1 VFSGAVALGLSGTS
15 EGKPDASPHRPIS
28 PMSTTAKKRVHP
40 RPVRGA
46 RRPGQASLRIWSA
59 AVPSGVSATTPV
71 LTPAEKRTEFEQH
84 SPLYHVVL
92 LDDDEHTYDYVVE
105 MLQKLF
111 LMPTDVAFQHAVE
124 VDTTG
129 RTIVIT
135 CELPQ
140 AEFARD
146 QVHAYGADP
155 RMPRS
160 KGSMTAV
167 LVPASNTKTA

>member
-1 VFSGAVALGLSGTS
+1 VFSGAPVRGLSRTS
-15 EGKPDASPHRPIS
+15 EGKPGLYVAVLIS
-28 PMSTTAKKRVHP
+28 PMSATSKQVHLAAHE
-40 RPVRGA
+40 GS
-46 RRPGQASLRIWSA
+46 RRIGQADVPGQLAD
-59 AVPSGVSATTPV
+59 VPGGVSATTPV

-155 RMPRS
+155 RMPKS

-167 LVPASNTKTA
+167 LMPASNTKEA

>member
-1 VFSGAVALGLSGTS
+1 MSPTSKETVHSRSGRWSCRL
-15 EGKPDASPHRPIS
+15 
-28 PMSTTAKKRVHP
+28 
-40 RPVRGA
+40 
-46 RRPGQASLRIWSA
+46 GQASASVRTSPI
-59 AVPSGVSATTPV
+59 PSGVSATTPV
-71 LTPAEKRTEFEQH
+71 LTPAEKRIESEQH

-155 RMPRS
+155 RMPKS
-160 KGSMTAV
+160 KGSMSAV